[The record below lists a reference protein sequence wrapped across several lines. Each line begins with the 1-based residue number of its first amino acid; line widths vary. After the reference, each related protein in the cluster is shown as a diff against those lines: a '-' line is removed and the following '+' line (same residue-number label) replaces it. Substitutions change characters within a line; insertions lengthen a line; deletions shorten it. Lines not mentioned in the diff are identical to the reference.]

1 MDTLTEETKTTP
13 DAPSRRPWRDTSP
26 LTALAGAVAI
36 ILVVAVVFSIL
47 EWTNAN
53 NKVSNYKTAASLQA
67 SAQKAAVAYG
77 TAFGSYNYQDLHG
90 QFAPWTLIL
99 SHSTAK
105 FHSDYQQTSNYLEP
119 TLVQYK
125 ATATATIPVSAVS
138 SVTSSRA
145 VVLLLLKQTITNSSQ
160 KNGPQTT
167 EFLVT
172 MTLVRQ
178 KGEWIIDDV
187 QANV

>member
-1 MDTLTEETKTTP
+1 MTQETNTATP
-13 DAPSRRPWRDTSP
+13 RGRSWRDTSP
-26 LTALAGAVAI
+26 LAALASAVAL
-36 ILVVAVVFSIL
+36 ILVAAVVFSLL
-47 EWTNAN
+47 EWTSAKG
-53 NKVSNYKTAASLQA
+53 KVSTFQRADSLRA
-67 SAQKAAVAYG
+67 SAEKAAVAYG
-77 TAFGSYNYQDLHG
+77 TAFGSYDYQDLHG
-90 QFAPWTLIL
+90 QYAPWTLIL

-105 FHSDYQQTSNYLEP
+105 FHSDYQQTSNYLQP
-119 TLVQYK
+119 TLIQYK
-125 ATATATIPVSAVS
+125 ATAKATIPVSAVS
-138 SVTSSRA
+138 SATSSRA

-178 KGEWIIDDV
+178 HGEWLIDDV

>member
-1 MDTLTEETKTTP
+1 MDTLTEETTTDTP
-13 DAPSRRPWRDTSP
+13 RGRSWRDTSP
-26 LTALAGAVAI
+26 LTALASAVAV
-36 ILVVAVVFSIL
+36 ILVAAVVFSIV

-53 NKVSNYKTAASLQA
+53 GKVTNFQRANSLQA
-67 SAQKAAVAYG
+67 SAEKAAVAYG

-90 QFAPWTLIL
+90 QYAPWTLIL

-125 ATATATIPVSAVS
+125 ATAKATIPVSAVS
-138 SVTSSRA
+138 SATSARA

-178 KGEWIIDDV
+178 HGEWLIDDV